1 METTGLTRVDEMYA
15 EAERQFGDW
24 EVVKDL
30 VDDANC
36 RIKRRLDGIP
46 AVDGCV
52 TTQDLLQGVGDEAL
66 AVIHQLFEQ

>member
-1 METTGLTRVDEMYA
+1 MSQDDLLGPLSGYPRY
-15 EAERQFGDW
+15 
-24 EVVKDL
+24 VKDL

-36 RIKRRLDGIP
+36 RIKHRLDGIP